1 MKKIVNLSLILLF
14 CLSKVTPQSTQLKR
28 WYVGGND
35 INMASPSLT
44 SSTLPITNPS
54 VNLNGAANGIYDV
67 NGNIQFY
74 ITAGQVFNKFG
85 TSVGQLKVN
94 NLNLFTTVS
103 VVPFSDNDNCKNKY
117 YIFYVSS
124 FNGLSTTR
132 SLFCD
137 IVDVDIITGNI
148 NFSNYTP
155 TANSFEL
162 LTIGG
167 SFSSAIA
174 VSNLVNNRRFLYVV
188 NGTGSYSLVHKLTIS
203 SPTQPNFGISTPEL
217 IYQSSVNTAACGEAE
232 LSVDG
237 TKLCFYNGNTTFS
250 NSLQFTIIGLST
262 STGNFNS
269 HVQSFSVPSNT
280 NPYTPGIEF
289 NQSGSKLFFSTGGN
303 SSGAGIYVRDLT
315 SNTNTLIPGTA
326 DYANSQLE
334 MANNGIIYAAK
345 QGMIQGIDPNTNSL
359 SSSFINVNTQSTS
372 GGYLLPNQIDGCNY
386 DAFLFNAT
394 VYNQNT
400 FNAFGNQ
407 TWTPTNN
414 PINNSGQA
422 IRIKD
427 ELNFTTSN
435 NAPTNI
441 VLENMVFEFGPN
453 AIVNIQP
460 NVTVTLRNTTFK
472 GVECGI
478 MWQGVRINGNGAQM
492 ATLNLQKNGSLNG
505 VSKIRDAIIGTV
517 AKGLRAK
524 LNMVDNTIFEANEMD
539 VNVIN
544 CLTTNINIVGC
555 YLIGNKILK
564 DQTKGSANGYSDGLK
579 RTNISIRV
587 ENCSQPINIGSS
599 TGVSNTIVGSQFGIQ
614 SINSSLNIV
623 KNYITQ
629 IYNTAIYTDG
639 ALRRRNVFFI
649 SENKI
654 TNLVQGIRLDRIIAG
669 ATITKNTFSYTSQ
682 YAIHYTY
689 NPNSV
694 LVIGGTTNQDKNT
707 FNNCNWAAIHLYNNQ
722 GFNTE
727 ITIRENEIK
736 DIGYAY
742 GIVIGEPAA
751 GTNASYKK
759 LQVQGNTLNNI
770 PTGILLTNIRGGN
783 SKEPTI
789 SNFNT
794 FSTFELTSNTINFT
808 TTNSS
813 PSQSGILASNSGYLN
828 ILNNSTTSN
837 VSSNWRNSGIQFT
850 DGPHTLIYGNN
861 IIAGKGL
868 LVRANMLNSNYY
880 CNTFTRCVNG
890 IQLNWEYLRANLG
903 TTHGIRTTEAREN
916 TFINRWAWGDD
927 INVHTNRGDLNQWIF
942 KANTALP
949 KISYPFGGLSIRNG
963 TSSIGCSEAF
973 SPTPTD
979 LPSDLPSF
987 ANSDL
992 INNWKTENYKQT
1004 LYARGVG
1011 NTPTNNQEVIAV
1023 LHVED
1028 LIHDGLY
1035 TQAQAALEAFD
1046 AQSAIAIDYKTVYT
1060 ILINSFSINEDG
1072 YDNRPLS
1079 AEEIATLT
1087 TIATKNALTQSP
1099 AAYNARAILWN
1110 ENQTIYED
1118 TIDEFKPS
1126 IDGYVGVG
1134 CGFASIEEITVNL
1147 MSEGSSEPILTTTTN
1162 AEGLFSFAGHELAN
1176 LNAEASY
1183 YLTTTLPNGELK
1195 TSETNNI
1202 ETLAYSSYHNLGCG
1216 MLGKKGMP
1224 VASTTNQTTN
1234 QAVHIYPNPGNDYFY
1249 VSGMDAGEVLIYDLL
1264 GKQVAKAPFTAKQ
1277 PIAVGHLQKGIYF
1290 IKLLDVNN
1298 QLLKTVHVQVN

>member
-1 MKKIVNLSLILLF
+1 MV
-14 CLSKVTPQSTQLKR
+14 R
-28 WYVGGND
+28 WGND
-35 INMASPSLT
+35 INTTSTSLT
-44 SSTLPITNPS
+44 SSTLPITNPNI
-54 VNLNGAANGIYDV
+54 NLNGAGNGIYDV

-74 ITAGQVFNKFG
+74 ITGGQVFNKFG
-85 TSVGQLKVN
+85 TSIGQLKVN
-94 NLNLFTTVS
+94 NLNLFTIVS
-103 VVPFSDNDNCKNKY
+103 VVPFSNNDNCKNKY

-124 FNGLSTTR
+124 SNGLSTTR
-132 SLFCD
+132 SLFCA
-137 IVDVDIITGNI
+137 IVEVDITTGNI
-148 NFSNYTP
+148 NFSHYAP
-155 TANSFEL
+155 TTTSFEL
-162 LTIGG
+162 LTVTG
-167 SFSSAIA
+167 SLCSAIA
-174 VSNLVNNRRFLYVV
+174 VGNLINNKRFLYVV
-188 NGTGSYSLVHKLTIS
+188 NGTGNTSSVHKLTIG
-203 SPTQPNFGISTPEL
+203 SPTQPNFGISSPEL

-232 LSVDG
+232 LSADG
-237 TKLCFYNGNTTFS
+237 TKLCFYNGSTTFS
-250 NSLQFTIIGLST
+250 NSIQFTIIGLNT
-262 STGNFNS
+262 NNGNFNS
-269 HVQSFSVPSNT
+269 QVQSFSVPSNT
-280 NPYTPGIEF
+280 NPYAPGIEF
-289 NQSGSKLFFSTGGN
+289 NQTGNKLFFSTGGN
-303 SSGAGIYVRDLT
+303 LAGAGVYVRDLA
-315 SNTNTLIPGTA
+315 SNTNTFITGTT

-334 MANNGIIYAAK
+334 RANNGIIYAAK
-345 QGMIQGIDPNTNSL
+345 QGTIQGIDPNTNSL
-359 SSSFINVNTQSTS
+359 SSSFINVNTQTTS
-372 GGYLLPNQIDGCNY
+372 YGYLLPNQIDGCNY

-400 FNAFGNQ
+400 FNAFGIQ

-414 PINNSGQA
+414 PINNSGQ
-422 IRIKD
+422 IIKIKD

-435 NAPTNI
+435 NTPSNI

-472 GVECGI
+472 GVECGT
-478 MWQGVRINGNGAQM
+478 MWRGVRINGNGGQM
-492 ATLNLQKNGSLNG
+492 ATLNLQNNGN
-505 VSKIRDAIIGTV
+505 VSGISRIRDAVIGAV
-517 AKGLRAK
+517 ATGLRAK
-524 LNMVDNTIFEANEMD
+524 LNMVDNTTFEANEMD

-544 CLTTNINIVGC
+544 CLTANINMVGC
-555 YLIGNKILK
+555 SFLGNKVLK
-564 DQTKGSANGYSDGLK
+564 DQTKGSANGYSNGLK

-623 KNYITQ
+623 KNYITL
-629 IYNTAIYTDG
+629 IYNTAIYADG

-649 SENKI
+649 SENNI
-654 TNLVQGIRLDRIIAG
+654 ANLVQGIRLDRIIAG
-669 ATITKNTFSYTSQ
+669 ATITKNNFSYTSQ